1 MTSVITS
8 SAPAEKRVARP
19 QSSSAGKR
27 CSEKAVSGTATAG
40 SSGRP
45 ENSLRNRS
53 YCDGSIRRKLTSTIF
68 VFPDRKNTPA
78 KATRSRSSA
87 AHSTTRHPTLA
98 SHPCTKHIHAI
109 IDQILH
115 TESGV
120 EGKRWSLRLI
130 H

>member
-53 YCDGSIRRKLTSTIF
+53 YCDGSIRRKLPSTIF
-68 VFPDRKNTPA
+68 VCPDRQ
-78 KATRSRSSA
+78 RSEEHTSELQSLMRISYA
-87 AHSTTRHPTLA
+87 GFCL
-98 SHPCTKHIHAI
+98 KKKKLKIHMHN
-109 IDQILH
+109 DTQ
-115 TESGV
+115 
-120 EGKRWSLRLI
+120 K
-130 H
+130 